1 MTIKC
6 PRCAA
11 DNTSD
16 SQFCRKCATGLTVGT
31 VLSVGKQVCDGL
43 AEAHSLGVVHRDLK
57 PQNIM
62 IDKGGNAKIM
72 DFGIARSIR
81 ERGIMKKGFTLLLI
95 AVILVLAVS
104 PGLLRAQKVGFKR
117 ATQDV
122 LAGRL
127 RDCPEKDSDRWHK
140 LEELFRAAGA
150 GDDVIAEQRVPGFSD
165 PNVICVLPGGTES
178 TIIVGGHFDNVGDG
192 HGVIDN
198 WSGAVLLPTLYESL
212 KVTPRKHTFIFA
224 AFAAEEAG
232 LKGSA
237 QYAKTMTR
245 EDIVRTKAMVNL
257 DCLGLGPTAVLTSSA
272 NKKLVEL
279 MIRVA
284 GATKIRLRSC
294 NIQWAGWDA
303 DSFSS
308 KIPRIT
314 LHSITPRT
322 GDIANTFDDN
332 FNVVS
337 WDDYYSS
344 YLLIGM
350 YLAYI
355 DTQLE

>member
-1 MTIKC
+1 
-6 PRCAA
+6 
-11 DNTSD
+11 
-16 SQFCRKCATGLTVGT
+16 V
-31 VLSVGKQVCDGL
+31 
-43 AEAHSLGVVHRDLK
+43 
-57 PQNIM
+57 
-62 IDKGGNAKIM
+62 
-72 DFGIARSIR
+72 
-81 ERGIMKKGFTLLLI
+81 KKGFAPILI
-95 AVILVLAVS
+95 VGIVALSVS
-104 PGLLRAQKVGFKR
+104 LGPLSAQKVGFKR

-122 LAGRL
+122 IENRL

-140 LEELFRAAGA
+140 LEEIFRAAGA
-150 GDDVIAEQRVPGFSD
+150 GDDVISEQRVPGFSD
-165 PNVICVLPGGTES
+165 PNVICMLPGES
-178 TIIVGGHFDNVGDG
+178 EATIIVGGHFDNVGDG

-212 KVTPRKHTFIFA
+212 KVTPRRHTFIFV

-232 LKGSA
+232 LKGSG
-237 QYAKTMTR
+237 QYARQMRR
-245 EDIVRTKAMVNL
+245 EDISRTKAMVNL
-257 DCLGLGPTAVLTSSA
+257 DCLGLGPTAVLTSAA
-272 NKKLVEL
+272 NKKLTEL

-284 GATKIRLRSC
+284 EATKIRLRSC
-294 NIQWAGWDA
+294 NIQRAGWDA
-303 DSFSS
+303 DSFST

-322 GDIANTFDDN
+322 GDIANSFDDN
-332 FNVVS
+332 FEVVN